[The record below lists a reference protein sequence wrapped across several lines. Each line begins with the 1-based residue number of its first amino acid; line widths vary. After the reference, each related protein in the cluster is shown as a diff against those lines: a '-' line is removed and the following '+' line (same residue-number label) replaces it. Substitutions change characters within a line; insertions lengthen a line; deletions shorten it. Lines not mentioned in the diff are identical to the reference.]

1 MVLVSVTR
9 VLNEDDIIEA
19 FVRHTL
25 AFVDRMVLLDNG
37 SVDRSLEILTALRGE
52 GLPLILLRAQSVAF
66 NEQQCNTMLYHV
78 ADKVAAPDW
87 VFCLDADE
95 FIDDRGVDW
104 RGRLAAIPP
113 EVQMLKLQLR
123 KYFAGGIAADDL
135 LVPRRMVV
143 RDGVERA
150 IPKCVVRGRMAGVVS
165 VMPGNHD
172 AWVGDQPGVAST
184 LPDVYLAHYP
194 ERHPLQGMMKAVV
207 GRLKVLAAGGS
218 ADDLQ
223 QRSVHY
229 HPVMDA
235 MCQDPARLLR
245 DAGTMTAALPQQ
257 PLVVDPI
264 RYAGG
269 ALRYTLPQDAAMKA
283 IRCVAVAAERLA
295 TSHGRLMDADPAIR
309 SRVEAAAMQVEVLA
323 S

>member
-1 MVLVSVTR
+1 ML
-9 VLNEDDIIEA
+9 
-19 FVRHTL
+19 
-25 AFVDRMVLLDNG
+25 LLDNG
-37 SVDRSLEILTALRGE
+37 SVDRTLEILTALRGE
-52 GLPLILLRAQSVAF
+52 GLPLILLRAHSVAF

-78 ADKVAAPDW
+78 ADQVAAPDW

-104 RGRLAAIPP
+104 RARLAAIPP
-113 EVQMLKLQLR
+113 EVQVLKLQLR
-123 KYFAGGIAADDL
+123 KYFAQGTAADDL

-143 RDGVERA
+143 RDGVDRD
-150 IPKCVVRGRMAGVVS
+150 IPKCVVRGRLAAVVT

-172 AWVGDQPGVAST
+172 AWVGDQPAVAT
-184 LPDVYLAHYP
+184 TMPDVALAHYP

-207 GRLKVLAAGGS
+207 GRLKVLAAGGG
-218 ADDLQ
+218 ADELQ
-223 QRSVHY
+223 QRSIHY

-245 DAGTMTAALPQQ
+245 DAGIMAAALPQQ

-269 ALRYTLPQDAAMKA
+269 ELRFTLPQDTAMKA

-295 TSHGRLMDADPAIR
+295 TSHGKLLDFDPAIR
-309 SRVEAAAMQVEVLA
+309 SRVETAAMQVEVLA